1 MEPLKRTIKLE
12 FENNGQGWERADG
25 FKLEEKSEG
34 WARFEEILKKLPY
47 ITKEDFDF
55 CVESGFIII
64 ESNKLEQEPDGG
76 YIKNILQK

>member
-1 MEPLKRTIKLE
+1 MKVT
-12 FENNGQGWERADG
+12 FEDNGQGWERTDG

-55 CVESGFIII
+55 CVESGFFII
-64 ESNKLEQEPDGG
+64 ESDELEREPDGG
-76 YIKNILQK
+76 YVKNILQN